1 MVQGSLALSGDMVNL
16 MTLFIENVQK
26 VMSAEFRKAIRIA
39 YQLNGLDTDNIP
51 TLEWEKVQALSW
63 EDFSRGWQRL
73 LQSGG
78 ITPTEDLEAFLREQ
92 GEAPLADYSKKLL
105 NDPKADPVDRLGD
118 KTA

>member
-1 MVQGSLALSGDMVNL
+1 

-39 YQLNGLDTDNIP
+39 YQLNGLGTDNIP

-92 GEAPLADYSKKLL
+92 GEAPQADYSKKLL